1 MGSILVTGA
10 TGNVGKHVVNYLN
23 GRDSDVVVAGH
34 RIQEL
39 EKSYPGMEAVRLDFE
54 DPSTFE
60 EALHGVDRVF
70 LMRPPQIGD
79 AEVFRPF
86 VEAMKAQ
93 SVRLVSFLSLM
104 GVERNPFPPH
114 HKIEKMIEE
123 ASIPYAHIR
132 PGFFMQNL
140 TGVHAEEIRKDREIF
155 IPAGQSKVSFI
166 DAEDIGKAIAH
177 VLLNPDAHQHVAYTL
192 TGPEALDYVD
202 IANQLT
208 LLTGKKITYAK
219 PNMLHYRSR
228 YINERELSPEYVNV
242 TMALYLMTRLG
253 TAKAVTHTFKELTG
267 DEPRT
272 FFEFAKAHLHE
283 FERKADGDATNDPFD
298 LKEAD
303 V

>member
-140 TGVHAEEIRKDREIF
+140 TGVQAEENRKDPEIF
-155 IPAGQSKVSFI
+155 IPAGKSKVSFI

-192 TGPEALDYVD
+192 TGPE
-202 IANQLT
+202 
-208 LLTGKKITYAK
+208 
-219 PNMLHYRSR
+219 
-228 YINERELSPEYVNV
+228 
-242 TMALYLMTRLG
+242 
-253 TAKAVTHTFKELTG
+253 
-267 DEPRT
+267 
-272 FFEFAKAHLHE
+272 
-283 FERKADGDATNDPFD
+283 
-298 LKEAD
+298 
-303 V
+303 